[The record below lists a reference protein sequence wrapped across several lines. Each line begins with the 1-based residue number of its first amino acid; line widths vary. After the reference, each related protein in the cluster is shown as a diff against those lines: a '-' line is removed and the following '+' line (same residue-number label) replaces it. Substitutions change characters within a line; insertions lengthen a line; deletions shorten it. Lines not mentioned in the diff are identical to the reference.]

1 MDSKSLFK
9 SDVDAEKATLD
20 AARYADKH
28 NLWDS
33 QNKAKVPTNDVVG
46 YTDGKPTHIINIYRR
61 KPNKD
66 GIRPVHITP
75 GKER

>member
-1 MDSKSLFK
+1 MLLDMQINIIYGIVKS
-9 SDVDAEKATLD
+9 
-20 AARYADKH
+20 
-28 NLWDS
+28 
-33 QNKAKVPTNDVVG
+33 KAKVPTNDVVG